1 MSGASAIERVPVSP
15 RHEPAPMSPLVEA
28 LVLPCL
34 FLTVV
39 LAGAIRPGGDVTM
52 VPPSLAS
59 LVLAVVL
66 MSILA
71 RSGAFAPERLVGP
84 WRTPLQNAGGLAVL
98 LAAFAASAQIVTLVL
113 PESGVPELIGW
124 VVLISLLLQA
134 LAIAPDRVRVR
145 RGLAVTFG
153 AAFVLKFVL
162 LAALSSPAEGGLA
175 RALQLIFDGV
185 TLGSVTQRTIH
196 PAEGYLAFGTL
207 VLYLLGVAMLPGSAA
222 GSTGALSAPR
232 AGG

>member
-1 MSGASAIERVPVSP
+1 V
-15 RHEPAPMSPLVEA
+15 SPLVEA

-52 VPPSLAS
+52 APPSLAS

-71 RSGAFAPERLVGP
+71 RSGALAPERLVGP
-84 WRTPLQNAGGLAVL
+84 PRTLLENASGIAVL

-134 LAIAPDRVRVR
+134 LAIAPDRARVR

-175 RALQLIFDGV
+175 RALQLVFDGV

-207 VLYLLGVAMLPGSAA
+207 VLYLVGVAVLP
-222 GSTGALSAPR
+222 GSTGAAPGESAPAKLR
-232 AGG
+232 LRVDRSSGG

>member
-1 MSGASAIERVPVSP
+1 
-15 RHEPAPMSPLVEA
+15 MSPLVEA

-39 LAGAIRPGGDVTM
+39 LAGSIRPGGDVTM

-71 RSGAFAPERLVGP
+71 RSGALAPERLAGP
-84 WRTPLQNAGGLAVL
+84 SRTPLQNVSGLIVL
-98 LAAFAASAQIVTLVL
+98 LAAFAASAQVVTLVL

-124 VVLISLLLQA
+124 VVLISLLLQT
-134 LAIAPDRVRVR
+134 LAIAPDRARVR

-153 AAFVLKFVL
+153 AAFVLKFVVL
-162 LAALSSPAEGGLA
+162 SALSSPAEGGLA
-175 RALQLIFDGV
+175 RALQLVFDGV
-185 TLGSVTQRTIH
+185 TLGSVTQRR
-196 PAEGYLAFGTL
+196 
-207 VLYLLGVAMLPGSAA
+207 
-222 GSTGALSAPR
+222 STRPR
-232 AGG
+232 ATSRSGRWSSTSWAWPCCRVRLPTERLVTGGQRAAARSTTV

>member
-15 RHEPAPMSPLVEA
+15 RHERAPMSPLVEA
-28 LVLPCL
+28 VLLPGL

-39 LAGAIRPGGDVTM
+39 LAAAIRPGGDVTM

-71 RSGAFAPERLVGP
+71 RSGALAPERLVGP
-84 WRTPLQNAGGLAVL
+84 SRTALQNASGLIVL
-98 LAAFAASAQIVTLVL
+98 LAAFAASAQVVTLVL

-134 LAIAPDRVRVR
+134 LAIAPDRARVR

-175 RALQLIFDGV
+175 RALQLVFDGV
-185 TLGSVTQRTIH
+185 TLGSVTQRAIH

-207 VLYLLGVAMLPGSAA
+207 VLYLVGVAVLP
-222 GSTGALSAPR
+222 GSTGAASAPR
-232 AGG
+232 ADG